1 MGFDWDGAVEGGG
14 GKRLPR
20 TNIKSG
26 VHFCRAMR
34 VLTTDRKTGG
44 PYRTR
49 AGDPKIL
56 IAWRSCGA
64 EGLDDVPLGDNAGFR
79 IARILA
85 RSGADMAR
93 VKADDLGPSDFADKK
108 IAEAWLV
115 SRDGR
120 PVWCWHNV
128 KRNGQKVDFE
138 PLKESEV
145 VQRIG
150 AQEARRL
157 REAAEAA
164 NERDM
169 VALGEGASAGE
180 DDDHHDDDH
189 PGDDSAPWEQ

>member
-26 VHFCRAMR
+26 IHYCRAMR
-34 VLTTDRKTGG
+34 VLTIDRKTGG
-44 PYRTR
+44 PYRTK

-64 EGLDDVPLGDNAGFR
+64 EGLDDVPLGDSAAFR

-85 RSGADMAR
+85 RSGADMER
-93 VKADDLGPSDFADKK
+93 VKGDDLGPADFADKK

-115 SRDGR
+115 DRDGHA
-120 PVWCWHNV
+120 VWCWHNV
-128 KRNGQKVDFE
+128 KRNGAKVDFE
-138 PLKESEV
+138 PLKEADV
-145 VQRIG
+145 VQRVG

-157 REAAEAA
+157 KEAAEAA
-164 NERDM
+164 NARDM
-169 VALGEGASAGE
+169 IALGEGATH
-180 DDDHHDDDH
+180 DTDH
-189 PGDDSAPWEQ
+189 GDEPWNQ